1 MTKFAGTIRALA
13 ASDRKAWA
21 PLWAGYLKF
30 YKSTLPP
37 DVTEQTFKRLTNG
50 LEPMFGLVAE
60 SDGRIVGM
68 THCVVHRA
76 TWARECYVYLE
87 DLFVAP
93 DARGT
98 GAGRALIE
106 AVYARGQAMG
116 ADKVYWLTHE
126 TNETARALYDRVA
139 KRSGFI
145 HYQSPQR

>member
-1 MTKFAGTIRALA
+1 MAKFTGTIRALA
-13 ASDRKAWA
+13 ASDRKAWG

-30 YKSTLPP
+30 YKATLAP
-37 DVTEQTFKRLTNG
+37 DITEQTFKRLTNG

-106 AVYARGQAMG
+106 AVYKRAAEMG
-116 ADKVYWLTHE
+116 AEKVYWLTAE

-139 KRSGFI
+139 ERSGFI
-145 HYQSPQR
+145 HYQHR